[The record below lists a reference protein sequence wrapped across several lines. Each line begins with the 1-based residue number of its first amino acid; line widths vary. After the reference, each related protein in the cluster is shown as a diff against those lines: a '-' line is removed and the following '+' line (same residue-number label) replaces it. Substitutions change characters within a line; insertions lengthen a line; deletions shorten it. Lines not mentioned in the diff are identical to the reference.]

1 MTIQPVNEKTLAKAA
16 ALIQDGGL
24 VAFPTE
30 TVYGL
35 GADATNE
42 AAVASIFE
50 AKGRPSFNPLII
62 HVTRNT
68 DLLPYVE
75 WNDRARLLAKIF
87 WPGPLTFVLRRA
99 VGSPIA
105 PSVSGKGDTIAVRN
119 PNHPVAQELINRAG
133 SPIAAPSANASGKL
147 SPTTAE
153 HVWDSLGNKVD
164 MILDGGPTL
173 VGLESTVLDL
183 TLPTPTILRHGGITK
198 ESLVALLGEV
208 QESHAITEAPQSP
221 GMLSSHYAPRLPL
234 RLNALSARDDEA
246 FLTFGPELFVQ
257 SGAYRIN
264 LSPRSNL
271 DEAAANLFSMLC
283 IVDREP
289 YKGIAVMPIP
299 LTGLGAAIN
308 DRLAR
313 AAAPRD

>member
-1 MTIQPVNEKTLAKAA
+1 MTIQPINEKNLAKAA
-16 ALIQDGGL
+16 LLIQEGGL

-42 AAVASIFE
+42 KAVASIFE
-50 AKGRPSFNPLII
+50 AKGRPSFNPLIV
-62 HVTRNT
+62 HVTKNT

-99 VGSPIA
+99 AGSPIA
-105 PSVSGKGDTIAVRN
+105 PSVSGKGDTIAVRS
-119 PNHPVAQELINRAG
+119 PNHAIAQELINRSG
-133 SPIAAPSANASGKL
+133 YPIAAPSANASGKL

-153 HVWDSLGNKVD
+153 HVLDSLGDKVD

-183 TLPTPTILRHGGITK
+183 TSAVPTILRPGCVTK
-198 ESLVALLGEV
+198 ESLIALLGEV
-208 QESHAITEAPQSP
+208 QEAKAITDAPQSP

-234 RLNALSARDDEA
+234 RLNALCANDDEA
-246 FLTFGPELFVQ
+246 FVTFGPDLFVH

-264 LSPRSNL
+264 LSPRGNL
-271 DEAAANLFSMLC
+271 DEAAANLFSMLR

-299 LTGLGAAIN
+299 MEGLGVAIN